1 VAPLGA
7 RTGAELGVQQHEL
20 WEPDDEPCGPAARA
34 WEPPEIR
41 AARYEK
47 ALRGI
52 LACASP
58 EPTVWLLQSV
68 AASAL
73 GYDALADDL
82 LRRVMARSNAPEG
95 AP

>member
-1 VAPLGA
+1 MPYL
-7 RTGAELGVQQHEL
+7 TDDEQHEL
-20 WEPDDEPCGPAARA
+20 WEPDDEPCGPAARGWTA
-34 WEPPEIR
+34 PEVR
-41 AARYEK
+41 AERYER

-82 LRRVMARSNAPEG
+82 LRRVMARGDTPEG